1 VCKGLGYRKQEG
13 WLGKCRSAGGPDIS
27 RTCKGMGLGRSSAIG
42 LGLLF
47 QGGVATKGGAVFDL
61 RLRRLYWRTPPKSS
75 CGLRV
80 AMLRSTTSAGQAG
93 CLCKPVGAAS
103 IIAIAAAAV
112 RDCDSTCSWAAQWGK
127 VLLS

>member
-1 VCKGLGYRKQEG
+1 
-13 WLGKCRSAGGPDIS
+13 
-27 RTCKGMGLGRSSAIG
+27 MGLGRRSAIG

-61 RLRRLYWRTPPKSS
+61 RLRLYWRTPPKSS

-80 AMLRSTTSAGQAG
+80 ATLRSTTSAEQAG

-112 RDCDSTCSWAAQWGK
+112 VAET
-127 VLLS
+127 VLVLGWLSGARYC